1 MTRGKLRA
9 YGLASI
15 LLAAICRFAI
25 AEWQVPVANHMLQ
38 HKYHATQ
45 RLRACIVDCYWLNEM
60 YFLLKHLNLTLH
72 RHEEE
77 HKEVHD
83 EDGPEDGNVEGIK
96 TRAEQ
101 SDKDGPY
108 STVPVNI

>member
-1 MTRGKLRA
+1 
-9 YGLASI
+9 
-15 LLAAICRFAI
+15 
-25 AEWQVPVANHMLQ
+25 
-38 HKYHATQ
+38 
-45 RLRACIVDCYWLNEM
+45 M